1 VSDKLRCVDNP
12 HNDKLEFVG
21 HEGSSPTVREGR
33 KYERMTMSTQM
44 QETNTQLIFRHTNSR
59 KGRNI
64 SITPENSA
72 MKHLVYGRIILDAEK
87 PNERFS
93 TGPLET
99 GLICLSGECT
109 VEADGQANNLSQYDS
124 IYVPRDTEVVITTDS
139 LVDLVECSAEVEKK
153 YPLQIVR
160 YADVEKDSSL
170 KFKTGGASNS
180 RTVNITLGKNVEAG
194 RILAGFTTSEPG
206 HWTSWPPHEHASM
219 LEELYV
225 YYDMPAPAFGVQFVY
240 TNPDEPEFIGVVRDG
255 DAVIMP
261 KGFHPNVSVPGHPIN
276 FVWLMAAHREVED
289 RQFGVVTVQ
298 PGFDQGGSGLEAS
311 RK

>member
-1 VSDKLRCVDNP
+1 
-12 HNDKLEFVG
+12 
-21 HEGSSPTVREGR
+21 
-33 KYERMTMSTQM
+33 MSTQM
-44 QETNTQLIFRHTNSR
+44 KEAKEQMIFRHTNEG
-59 KGRNI
+59 KGRQI
-64 SITPENSA
+64 AVTPENSS
-72 MKHLVYGRIILDAEK
+72 MKHLVYGRIILDQAE
-87 PNERFS
+87 PRAAFA
-93 TGPLET
+93 TGPRET

-109 VEADGQANNLSQYDS
+109 VRADDTAHRIGRYDS
-124 IYVPRDTEVVITTDS
+124 IYLPRDTQVEITTATA
-139 LVDLVECSAEVEKK
+139 VDLVECGAEVDKK
-153 YPLQIVR
+153 YPLQVVR
-160 YADVEKDSSL
+160 YADVEKDGSL
-170 KFKTGGASNS
+170 RFKTGGPSTT
-180 RTVNITLGKNVEAG
+180 RTVNIILGKNVEAG

-240 TNPDEPEFIGVVRDG
+240 TNPDEPEFVGVVRDG

-261 KGFHPNVSVPGHPIN
+261 KGFHPNVSVPGYPIS
-276 FVWLMAAHREVED
+276 FVWMMAAHREVED

>member
-1 VSDKLRCVDNP
+1 
-12 HNDKLEFVG
+12 
-21 HEGSSPTVREGR
+21 
-33 KYERMTMSTQM
+33 MSTQM
-44 QETNTQLIFRHTNSR
+44 KEASDQRIFRNTNAR
-59 KGRNI
+59 KGRHL

-72 MKHLVYGRIILDAEK
+72 MKHLIYGRIILDKETPTA
-87 PNERFS
+87 RFS
-93 TGPLET
+93 TGKLET
-99 GLICLSGECT
+99 GLICLSGECSIN
-109 VEADGQANNLSQYDS
+109 ADGQTNQIAQYDS
-124 IYVPRDTEVVITTDS
+124 IYLPRDTQVEISTGTA
-139 LVDLVECSAEVEKK
+139 VDLVECSSEVDTK
-153 YPLQIVR
+153 YPLQVVR
-160 YADVEKDSSL
+160 YADVEKDGSL

-180 RTVNITLGKNVEAG
+180 RTVNITLGKNIEAG

-225 YYDMPAPAFGVQFVY
+225 YYDMPAPSFGVQFVY

-276 FVWLMAAHREVED
+276 FVWMMAAHREVED

>member
-1 VSDKLRCVDNP
+1 
-12 HNDKLEFVG
+12 
-21 HEGSSPTVREGR
+21 
-33 KYERMTMSTQM
+33 MSTQM
-44 QETNTQLIFRHTNSR
+44 KEANGQLIFHQTNAR
-59 KGRNI
+59 KGRHI

-72 MKHLVYGRIILDAEK
+72 MKHLVYGRIILDQET
-87 PNERFS
+87 PGVTFS
-93 TGPLET
+93 TGKLET
-99 GLICLSGECT
+99 GLICLSGACI
-109 VEADGQANNLSQYDS
+109 VKADGQANKIDRYDS
-124 IYVPRDTEVVITTDS
+124 IYLPRDTDVEITTDS
-139 LVDLVECSAEVEKK
+139 SVDLVECSSEVEKK
-153 YPLQIVR
+153 YPLQVVR
-160 YADVEKDSSL
+160 YADVENDSSL

-206 HWTSWPPHEHASM
+206 HWTSWPPHEHAAM

-225 YYDMPAPAFGVQFVY
+225 YYDMPAPSFGVQFVY

-261 KGFHPNVSVPGHPIN
+261 KGFHPNVSVPGHSIN

-289 RQFGVVTVQ
+289 RQFGVVNVQ
-298 PGFDQGGSGLEAS
+298 PGFDQDGSGLEAS

>member
-1 VSDKLRCVDNP
+1 
-12 HNDKLEFVG
+12 
-21 HEGSSPTVREGR
+21 
-33 KYERMTMSTQM
+33 MSAEL
-44 QETNTQLIFRHTNSR
+44 QETKDRLIFHGTNSK
-59 KGRNI
+59 KGRSI
-64 SITPENSA
+64 SITPDNSS
-72 MKHLVYGRIILDAEK
+72 MKHLVYGRIILDQEEPSAK
-87 PNERFS
+87 FS
-93 TGPLET
+93 TGVLET

-109 VEADGQANNLSQYDS
+109 LTADGQTNELGQYDS
-124 IYVPRDTEVVITTDS
+124 IYIPRDTDVEIKTATS
-139 LVDLVECSAEVEKK
+139 VDLVECSAEVDNK
-153 YPLQIVR
+153 YPLQVVR

-170 KFKTGGASNS
+170 KFKAGGASTT

-206 HWTSWPPHEHASM
+206 HWTSWPPHEHAAM

-225 YYDMPAPAFGVQFVY
+225 YYDMPAPSFGVQFVY

-276 FVWLMAAHREVED
+276 FVWMMAAHREVED

-298 PGFDQGGSGLEAS
+298 PGFDQAGSGLEAS

>member
-1 VSDKLRCVDNP
+1 
-12 HNDKLEFVG
+12 
-21 HEGSSPTVREGR
+21 
-33 KYERMTMSTQM
+33 MSTQM
-44 QETNTQLIFRHTNSR
+44 KEAKGQLIFHQTNAR
-59 KGRNI
+59 KGRHI

-72 MKHLVYGRIILDAEK
+72 MKHLVYGRIILDQDT
-87 PNERFS
+87 PRVTFS
-93 TGPLET
+93 TGKLET
-99 GLICLSGECT
+99 GLICLSGACI
-109 VEADGQANNLSQYDS
+109 VKADGQENKIDPYDS
-124 IYVPRDTEVVITTDS
+124 IYLPRDTDVEIMTDS
-139 LVDLVECSAEVEKK
+139 SVDLVECSAEVESK
-153 YPLQIVR
+153 YPLQVVR
-160 YADVEKDSSL
+160 YADVVKDNSL

-206 HWTSWPPHEHASM
+206 HWTSWPPHEHAAI

-255 DAVIMP
+255 DAVVMP

-276 FVWLMAAHREVED
+276 FVWMMAAHREVED

-311 RK
+311 LK

>member
-1 VSDKLRCVDNP
+1 
-12 HNDKLEFVG
+12 
-21 HEGSSPTVREGR
+21 
-33 KYERMTMSTQM
+33 MSAQVQATK
-44 QETNTQLIFRHTNSR
+44 EPLIFRGTNAK
-59 KGRNI
+59 KGRTI
-64 SITPENSA
+64 SITPENSL
-72 MKHLVYGRIILDAEK
+72 MKHLVYGRIILDQAEPIAK
-87 PNERFS
+87 FS
-93 TGPLET
+93 TGELET
-99 GLICLSGECT
+99 GLICLSGECSID
-109 VEADGQANNLSQYDS
+109 VDGQTNRIKQYDS
-124 IYVPRDTEVVITTDS
+124 IYIPRDSEVEIKTESS
-139 LVDLVECSAEVEKK
+139 LDFIECSAAVDNK

-160 YADVEKDSSL
+160 YADVEKDGSL
-170 KFKTGGASNS
+170 RFKTGGLSNT

-206 HWTSWPPHEHASM
+206 HWTSWPPHEHAAM

-225 YYDMPAPAFGVQFVY
+225 YYDMPAPSFGVQFVY

-255 DAVIMP
+255 DAVTMP

-298 PGFDQGGSGLEAS
+298 PGFDQAGSGLEAS

>member
-1 VSDKLRCVDNP
+1 
-12 HNDKLEFVG
+12 
-21 HEGSSPTVREGR
+21 
-33 KYERMTMSTQM
+33 MSTQM
-44 QETNTQLIFRHTNSR
+44 KEAKGQLIFHQTNAR
-59 KGRNI
+59 KGRHI

-72 MKHLVYGRIILDAEK
+72 MKHLVYGRIILDQDT
-87 PNERFS
+87 PRVTFS
-93 TGPLET
+93 TGKLET
-99 GLICLSGECT
+99 GLICLSGACI
-109 VEADGQANNLSQYDS
+109 VKADGHENKVDLYDS
-124 IYVPRDTEVVITTDS
+124 IYLPRDTDVEIMTAS
-139 LVDLVECSAEVEKK
+139 SVDLVECSAEVERK
-153 YPLQIVR
+153 YPLQVVR
-160 YADVEKDSSL
+160 YADVEKDNSL

-206 HWTSWPPHEHASM
+206 HWTSWPPHEHAAI

-255 DAVIMP
+255 DAVVMP

-276 FVWLMAAHREVED
+276 FVWMMAAHREVED

-311 RK
+311 LK

>member
-1 VSDKLRCVDNP
+1 
-12 HNDKLEFVG
+12 
-21 HEGSSPTVREGR
+21 
-33 KYERMTMSTQM
+33 MSTQM
-44 QETNTQLIFRHTNSR
+44 KEAKDQLIFRQTNTR

-72 MKHLVYGRIILDAEK
+72 MKHLVYGRIILDQEVPQASFETEK
-87 PNERFS
+87 
-93 TGPLET
+93 LEV

-109 VEADGQANNLSQYDS
+109 ISADGQTNKIDRYDS
-124 IYVPRDTEVVITTDS
+124 IYLPRDTKVEITTS
-139 LVDLVECSAEVEKK
+139 SSVDLVECSSEVDNR
-153 YPLQIVR
+153 YPLQVVR
-160 YADVEKDSSL
+160 YADVEKDGSL
-170 KFKTGGASNS
+170 RFKTGGAANS

-206 HWTSWPPHEHASM
+206 HWTSWPPHEHAAM

-298 PGFDQGGSGLEAS
+298 PGFDQAGSGLEAS

>member
-1 VSDKLRCVDNP
+1 
-12 HNDKLEFVG
+12 
-21 HEGSSPTVREGR
+21 
-33 KYERMTMSTQM
+33 MSTQVK
-44 QETNTQLIFRHTNSR
+44 EKVQLIFRNTNSR
-59 KGRNI
+59 KGRHI

-72 MKHLVYGRIILDAEK
+72 MKHLVYGRIILDSDK
-87 PNERFS
+87 PTETFS
-93 TGPLET
+93 TAQLET
-99 GLICLSGECT
+99 GLICLAGECT
-109 VEADGQANNLSQYDS
+109 IVADEQTNNIGQYDS
-124 IYVPRDTEVVITTDS
+124 IYIPRDTDVAITTAS
-139 LVDLVECSAEVEKK
+139 SVDLVECSAEVEKK

-160 YADVEKDSSL
+160 YADVEKDGSL
-170 KFKTGGASNS
+170 RFKTGGASNS

-276 FVWLMAAHREVED
+276 FVWLMAAHREIED

-298 PGFDQGGSGLEAS
+298 PGFDQEGSGLEAS

>member
-1 VSDKLRCVDNP
+1 
-12 HNDKLEFVG
+12 
-21 HEGSSPTVREGR
+21 
-33 KYERMTMSTQM
+33 MSTKM
-44 QETNTQLIFRHTNSR
+44 KETSNERIFRATNR
-59 KGRNI
+59 GKGRTI
-64 SITPENSA
+64 AVTPENSS
-72 MKHLVYGRIILDAEK
+72 MKHLAYARIILDREV
-87 PNERFS
+87 PNVKFD
-93 TGPLET
+93 TGDREL
-99 GLICLSGECT
+99 GLICLDGECE
-109 VEADGQANNLSQYDS
+109 VQAAGESHTIRQYDS
-124 IYVPRDTEVVITTDS
+124 VYLPRDEKVEISTKGS
-139 LVDLVECSAEVEKK
+139 VDLVECSAEVDNK

-160 YADVEKDSSL
+160 YSDVEQNGSL
-170 KFKTGGASNS
+170 KFKTGGPSTT
-180 RTVNITLGKNVEAG
+180 RTVNITLGKNIEAG

-240 TNPDEPEFIGVVRDG
+240 TNPDEPEFVGVVRDG

-261 KGFHPNVSVPGHPIN
+261 EGFHPNVSVPGHPIN
-276 FVWLMAAHREVED
+276 FVWMMAAHREVED

>member
-1 VSDKLRCVDNP
+1 
-12 HNDKLEFVG
+12 
-21 HEGSSPTVREGR
+21 
-33 KYERMTMSTQM
+33 MSTQLK
-44 QETNTQLIFRHTNSR
+44 EVSDRLIFRKTNGK
-59 KGRNI
+59 KGRNV
-64 SITPENSA
+64 SITPDNSA
-72 MKHLVYGRIILDAEK
+72 MKHLVYGRIILDQDQPAAK
-87 PNERFS
+87 FA
-93 TGPLET
+93 TGSFET
-99 GLICLSGECT
+99 GLICLSGNCT
-109 VEADGQANNLSQYDS
+109 LTADGQTIRLDRHDS
-124 IYVPRDTEVVITTDS
+124 IYVPRDTAVEITTES
-139 LVDLVECSAEVEKK
+139 SVDLVECSAEVDKK
-153 YPLQIVR
+153 YPLQVVR

-170 KFKTGGASNS
+170 KFKTGGPSTT

-240 TNPDEPEFIGVVRDG
+240 SNPDEPEFIGVVRDG

-276 FVWLMAAHREVED
+276 FVWMMAAHRETED
-289 RQFGVVTVQ
+289 RQFGVVNVQ

>member
-1 VSDKLRCVDNP
+1 
-12 HNDKLEFVG
+12 
-21 HEGSSPTVREGR
+21 
-33 KYERMTMSTQM
+33 MSTQM
-44 QETNTQLIFRHTNSR
+44 KEASERQIFRNTNAN
-59 KGRNI
+59 KGRHI
-64 SITPENSA
+64 AVTPENSP
-72 MKHLVYGRIILDAEK
+72 MKHLIYGRIILDQETPRVQFA
-87 PNERFS
+87 
-93 TGPLET
+93 TGSSES
-99 GLICLSGECT
+99 GLICLAGQCT
-109 VEADGQANNLSQYDS
+109 VQAEGQTVTLDRHDS
-124 IYVPRDTEVVITTDS
+124 IYLPRDAAVEITTDS
-139 LVDLVECSAEVEKK
+139 SVDLVECSAEVDNK
-153 YPLQIVR
+153 YPLQVVR
-160 YADVEKDSSL
+160 YADVEKNSSL
-170 KFKTGGASNS
+170 KFKTGGDANS

-206 HWTSWPPHEHASM
+206 HWTSWPPHEHASI

-255 DAVIMP
+255 DAVVMP

-276 FVWLMAAHREVED
+276 FVWMMAAHREVED